1 MLNTSLKG
9 TAMHYTW
16 TYMGPSD
23 SNDLMALSLQVEFEV
38 NTIFKFNPN
47 VLAHNI
53 VLGLVNQFYTGHSDL
68 IVGVR
73 DDSGKLMAYTWA
85 KNGDSTMWSTEKVMN
100 IAMAHVDPN
109 LSSRTRIKL
118 LQDMLEIWE
127 RFAQIS
133 NTPIITS
140 STLRHE
146 QNAFLK
152 LHERAGYTV
161 RGSAAYLRVDLSKKP
176 TKLFDDPTQATPAD

>member
-1 MLNTSLKG
+1 
-9 TAMHYTW
+9 MHYTW

-100 IAMAHVDPN
+100 IAMAHVDPT

-133 NTPIITS
+133 NTPIIAS

-146 QNAFLK
+146 QTAFLK
-152 LHERAGYTV
+152 LHQRAGYII
-161 RGSAAYLRVDLSKKP
+161 RGSSAYLQVDLSKKP